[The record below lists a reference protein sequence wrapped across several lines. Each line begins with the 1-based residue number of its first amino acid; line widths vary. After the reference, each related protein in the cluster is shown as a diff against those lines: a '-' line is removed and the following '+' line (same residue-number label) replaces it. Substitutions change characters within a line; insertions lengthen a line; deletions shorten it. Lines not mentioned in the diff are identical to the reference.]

1 MTLRLHPLLTNLA
14 LLGGSLVVALGATE
28 LVLRLA
34 PGLLSEEA
42 RLRLSWQEQKLSHA
56 ARTRPDSAI
65 GFLYVPGGHDQ
76 VRQGDVRFSYTTDR
90 DGFRN
95 AESSPDQAQIV
106 AVGDSWTFGFG
117 VDDSVAWPRL
127 LADSLRPM
135 RVRNLGLIGSGPEQY
150 TRILER
156 FGLPLHP
163 AVILYGVFPGNDLDD
178 QEAFESVD
186 AGRPARA
193 TSPSGGPTARRGG
206 PRRSGSGAISPSR
219 SRRGWKS
226 RHERFAGVHHPL
238 PDGSPLQ
245 LAPARLQPKA
255 ERSHRGDPAF
265 DGALA
270 AVARARA
277 LATQAGARLVVLV
290 FPTKEEVYLPLRGE
304 TAPALTSR
312 WVPALRELG
321 VECLDLTEIFR
332 AHAGGGPLYFEV
344 DGHVNAVG
352 NRVIAQAVQRY
363 LRARQAELGLRHDR

>member
-1 MTLRLHPLLTNLA
+1 VVANLA

-34 PGLLSEEA
+34 PRLLSEEA

-65 GFLYVPGGHDQ
+65 GFLYVPGGRDE

-95 AESSPDQAQIV
+95 ADAPPDQAQIV

-127 LADSLRPM
+127 LADSLRPV

-163 AVILYGVFPGNDLDD
+163 SVILYGVFPGNDLDD
-178 QEAFESVD
+178 QEAFEQWERMGRPGNFAEWRTYGP
-186 AGRPARA
+186 AGRRP
-193 TSPSGGPTARRGG
+193 PLWQ
-206 PRRSGSGAISPSR
+206 RSYLAVALEE
-219 SRRGWKS
+219 GWKY
-226 RHERFAGVHHPL
+226 RHERFAGSTIRL

-245 LAPARLQPKA
+245 LAPARLLPKA

-265 DGALA
+265 DGVLA
-270 AVARARA
+270 AVDRARA
-277 LATQAGARLVVLV
+277 LATGVGARLVVLV
-290 FPTKEEVYLPLRGE
+290 FPTKEEVYLPLQGQA
-304 TAPALTSR
+304 APPLTSR

-321 VECLDLTEIFR
+321 VDCLDLTDTLR
-332 AHAGGGPLYFEV
+332 AHARGAPLYFEV

-352 NRVIAQAVQRY
+352 NRVIAQALQGY
-363 LRARQAELGLRHDR
+363 LRAHRAELAPIGTR